1 MDSLPSIIGH
11 FTTRKL
17 FAGDDHQSSTDSSGG
32 SSLDEEHDDQFKHDD
47 IEGDHD
53 EDEHSFSL
61 PHMIFLLFVLF
72 AAVVVRFLI
81 RSLST
86 RRYKPPFTV
95 VMGIIGLVVGAL
107 NTSSPSEGLWSKS
120 VRYWSGVH
128 PQFILFVL
136 LPPLLFESAFSMKW

>member
-1 MDSLPSIIGH
+1 
-11 FTTRKL
+11 
-17 FAGDDHQSSTDSSGG
+17 
-32 SSLDEEHDDQFKHDD
+32 
-47 IEGDHD
+47 
-53 EDEHSFSL
+53 
-61 PHMIFLLFVLF
+61 MIFLLFVLF

-120 VRYWSGVH
+120 VRYWSDVH